1 MIVSIN
7 QPSYLPWLGYF
18 DRINR
23 SDIHIV
29 LDHVQFE
36 KNGIINRNKI
46 RTQNSWSWLTVPLKT
61 KSKYGNLDIRNIEI
75 QNTLQW
81 KKKHWKTIQSNY
93 SKCEYFKDYA
103 PFFQKVYTTEWVK
116 LIDFINFINKHFLKV
131 LGIKT
136 KIISS
141 YELNPKK
148 AKSDLILEL
157 CQKVDAHE
165 YISGPFGRDYLD
177 LQSFKNAG
185 ISVHFHDY
193 SHPVYAQKFKGFESN
208 MSIIDLLLNHG
219 KNSLKILKNE

>member
-1 MIVSIN
+1 LIVSIN
-7 QPSYLPWLGYF
+7 QPAYLPWLGYF

-36 KNGIINRNKI
+36 KNSVINRNKI

-81 KKKHWKTIQSNY
+81 KKKHLKTIQSNY

-157 CQKVDAHE
+157 CQKVEAHE

-219 KNSLKILKNE
+219 KDSLKILKNE

>member
-7 QPSYLPWLGYF
+7 QPAYLPWLGYF

-36 KNGIINRNKI
+36 KNSVINRNKI

-103 PFFQKVYTTEWVK
+103 SFFQKVYTTEWVK
-116 LIDFINFINKHFLKV
+116 IIDFINFINKHFLKI

-157 CQKVDAHE
+157 CQKVDADQ

-177 LQSFKNAG
+177 LKSFENAG
-185 ISVHFHDY
+185 ISVRFHDY
-193 SHPVYAQKFKGFESN
+193 SHPVYAQKFKGFEPN

-219 KNSLKILKNE
+219 KDSLKILKNE

>member
-36 KNGIINRNKI
+36 KNSIINRNKI

-81 KKKHWKTIQSNY
+81 KKK
-93 SKCEYFKDYA
+93 
-103 PFFQKVYTTEWVK
+103 P
-116 LIDFINFINKHFLKV
+116 
-131 LGIKT
+131 
-136 KIISS
+136 
-141 YELNPKK
+141 
-148 AKSDLILEL
+148 
-157 CQKVDAHE
+157 
-165 YISGPFGRDYLD
+165 
-177 LQSFKNAG
+177 
-185 ISVHFHDY
+185 
-193 SHPVYAQKFKGFESN
+193 
-208 MSIIDLLLNHG
+208 
-219 KNSLKILKNE
+219 